1 MLDTMTL
8 TKTVGAFCGALLV
21 FLLGGWASTLIY
33 GMGGEEGAHAEA
45 AKQGYVI
52 DTGAENK
59 PAESE
64 KKKEVT
70 LASLWADADPKKG
83 AKIFAKCRACHKD
96 EEGANAVGP
105 YLYGVVGRKVDSA
118 KGYSYSGALE
128 KVVKVWTPEHIFH
141 FIKNPKEYAPG
152 TKMGFA
158 GLSDPKDRANV
169 IKYLD
174 SLDGNL
180 HDVAAPAGDSAAAS
194 SDQAS
199 TDQAAESG
207 DQAAASTDQ
216 AAASGDQGNAA
227 ASSGGG
233 NDFASMVASA
243 DVDHGKKVFNKCRA
257 CHKIAEGQN
266 AVGPSLYGVVGRDV
280 ATEAGFSYSD
290 ALKSVGGKWTEDKL
304 NEWLTNPAKF
314 APGTKMGFPG
324 LKSEEDRAA
333 VVAYLESVPN

>member
-21 FLLGGWASTLIY
+21 FLLGGWVATSIY
-33 GMGGEEGAHAEA
+33 GMGGEEGGHAEA
-45 AKQGYVI
+45 ATQGYVI
-52 DTGAENK
+52 DTGADKK
-59 PAESE
+59 PAASE
-64 KKKEVT
+64 TKKEVT
-70 LASLWADADPKKG
+70 LASLWADADPAKG
-83 AKIFAKCRACHKD
+83 EKIFAKCRACHKA
-96 EEGANAVGP
+96 EQGANAVGP

-118 KGYSYSGALE
+118 EGYSYSGALE

-141 FIKNPKEYAPG
+141 FIKNPKAYAPG

-194 SDQAS
+194 
-199 TDQAAESG
+199 T

-227 ASSGGG
+227 ASGGGG

-243 DVDHGKKVFNKCRA
+243 DVEHGKKIFNKCRA

-314 APGTKMGFPG
+314 APGTMMGFPG
-324 LKSEEDRAA
+324 LKSEKDRAA
-333 VVAYLESVPN
+333 VVAYLKSVPN